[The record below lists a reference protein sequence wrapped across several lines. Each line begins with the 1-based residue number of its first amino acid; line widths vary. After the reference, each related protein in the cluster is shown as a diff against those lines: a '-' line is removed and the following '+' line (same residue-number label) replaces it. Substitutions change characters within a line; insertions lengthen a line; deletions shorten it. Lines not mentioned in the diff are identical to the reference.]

1 MESKD
6 TFGKI
11 KQIVQ
16 QVSYI
21 KKSIVFKLEQLKHI
35 YADMVKMNNN
45 KKIFL
50 ICLESF
56 HFQYKVFNVELD
68 NLERVYLLLTNRAY
82 YDYSCTYGLLHKLY
96 EEYGVSVPTKQAH
109 KPYKDLEPFAEYD
122 LEDIY
127 LVHDNAVELLDGL
140 KARFAE
146 NSDIITTYKTKL
158 LTGIHILSFVK
169 TLEYDN
175 NVLHDRIQLYDSY
188 FQFYYDSQLK
198 YFSGLLAKLKAFM
211 AQIDSEIRIPEEAT
225 IEESDTI
232 TQVSEDACIVQMK
245 LEEPTVLKEE
255 PNVQEPVVQMQMQIE
270 EPVVLSLTVA
280 ELHNQPVELGEA
292 ITTIQKHLDHETISS
307 DSGSDAIENAIQ
319 VIHPDDTTTKKVRKR
334 RNEA

>member
-1 MESKD
+1 ME
-6 TFGKI
+6 FGKI

-56 HFQYKVFNVELD
+56 HFQYKVLNVELD

-109 KPYKDLEPFAEYD
+109 KPYKDLEPFAEYE

-232 TQVSEDACIVQMK
+232 TQISEDACIVQEPMVQI
-245 LEEPTVLKEE
+245 EPTVLKKE
-255 PNVQEPVVQMQMQIE
+255 P
-270 EPVVLSLTVA
+270 SLTVA
-280 ELHNQPVELGEA
+280 ELHNKPVELGEA

-319 VIHPDDTTTKKVRKR
+319 VIHPDDSTTKKVRKR

>member
-1 MESKD
+1 ME
-6 TFGKI
+6 FGKI
-11 KQIVQ
+11 KHIVQ

-56 HFQYKVFNVELD
+56 HFQYKVLNVELD

-140 KARFAE
+140 KTRFAE

-211 AQIDSEIRIPEEAT
+211 AQIDSEISIPEEAT

-232 TQVSEDACIVQMK
+232 TQISEDACIVQEPMVQI
-245 LEEPTVLKEE
+245 EPTVLKEE
-255 PNVQEPVVQMQMQIE
+255 P
-270 EPVVLSLTVA
+270 SLTVA
-280 ELHNQPVELGEA
+280 ELHNKPVELGEA

-319 VIHPDDTTTKKVRKR
+319 VIHPDDTATEKVRKR

>member
-1 MESKD
+1 MEA
-6 TFGKI
+6 FGKI

-16 QVSYI
+16 QVSFI

-82 YDYSCTYGLLHKLY
+82 YDYSCTYGLLHKIY
-96 EEYGVSVPTKQAH
+96 EEYGIVVPTKRAH
-109 KPYKDLEPFAEYD
+109 KPYKDLEPFAEYE

-198 YFSGLLAKLKAFM
+198 YFSELLSKLKAFM
-211 AQIDSEIRIPEEAT
+211 SQIDSEIRIPVEAT

-232 TQVSEDACIVQMK
+232 TQVSEDACIVQEPMVQMQT
-245 LEEPTVLKEE
+245 EEPTVLRETT
-255 PNVQEPVVQMQMQIE
+255 
-270 EPVVLSLTVA
+270 VLSLTVA
-280 ELHNQPVELGEA
+280 ELHNQPVELVEA
-292 ITTIQKHLDHETISS
+292 LTTIQKHLDHETISS

-319 VIHPDDTTTKKVRKR
+319 VIHPDDTATKKVRKR

>member
-56 HFQYKVFNVELD
+56 HFQYKVLNVELD

-109 KPYKDLEPFAEYD
+109 KPYKDLEPFAEYE

-188 FQFYYDSQLK
+188 FQFYYDSQFK
-198 YFSGLLAKLKAFM
+198 YFFGLLAKLKAFM

-232 TQVSEDACIVQMK
+232 TQISEDACIVQEPIVQI
-245 LEEPTVLKEE
+245 EEPTVLKEE
-255 PNVQEPVVQMQMQIE
+255 P
-270 EPVVLSLTVA
+270 SLTVA
-280 ELHNQPVELGEA
+280 ELHNKPVELGEA

-319 VIHPDDTTTKKVRKR
+319 VIHPDDSTTKKVRKR

>member
-1 MESKD
+1 MEAFS
-6 TFGKI
+6 KI

-16 QVSYI
+16 QVSFI

-56 HFQYKVFNVELD
+56 HFQYKLLNVELD
-68 NLERVYLLLTNRAY
+68 NLERIYLLLTNRAY

-96 EEYGVSVPTKQAH
+96 EEYGIVVPTKQAH
-109 KPYKDLEPFAEYD
+109 QPYKDLEPFAEYE
-122 LEDIY
+122 LEEIY

-188 FQFYYDSQLK
+188 FQFYYDSQFK
-198 YFSGLLAKLKAFM
+198 YFSGLLAKLKTFM

-232 TQVSEDACIVQMK
+232 TQISEDACIVQ
-245 LEEPTVLKEE
+245 EHTVA
-255 PNVQEPVVQMQMQIE
+255 VQEEVAVQEDSI
-270 EPVVLSLTVA
+270 VLTVA

-292 ITTIQKHLDHETISS
+292 LTTMQKHLDHETISS

-319 VIHPDDTTTKKVRKR
+319 VIHPEDNTNKKVRKR